1 VTRDEEL
8 ADRLVQLTVVV
19 LGIKAAGL
27 LLLAGSTVFRPVP
40 ARALTVSLVLG
51 AAMIV
56 ACFGLVRKRRWGWAL
71 TLTVLIGDAV
81 IIGGLL
87 RLLIDVG
94 LALVLFQPAVR
105 HRFGM
110 RCRGW
115 VPLPD
120 GRCAGFATAMLEA
133 GAVVGVVRGPMQPPG
148 TVAQGLFG
156 PHALAWHGGRG
167 VVRAPCRYRARWVG
181 PARGCRQAMA
191 WCLRWVG
198 VAVKRPSGPRVSCQ
212 PSSWTTR

>member
-8 ADRLVQLTVVV
+8 ADRLVQLTAVV

-40 ARALTVSLVLG
+40 GRALTVSLVLG
-51 AAMIV
+51 VAMAV
-56 ACFGLVRKRRWGWAL
+56 VCVGLVRKRRWGWSLAL
-71 TLTVLIGDAV
+71 TVIIADAI

-110 RCRGW
+110 R
-115 VPLPD
+115 
-120 GRCAGFATAMLEA
+120 
-133 GAVVGVVRGPMQPPG
+133 
-148 TVAQGLFG
+148 
-156 PHALAWHGGRG
+156 
-167 VVRAPCRYRARWVG
+167 
-181 PARGCRQAMA
+181 
-191 WCLRWVG
+191 
-198 VAVKRPSGPRVSCQ
+198 
-212 PSSWTTR
+212 

>member
-1 VTRDEEL
+1 MTREEEL
-8 ADRLVQLTVVV
+8 ADRLVQLTAVV

-51 AAMIV
+51 VAMILT
-56 ACFGLVRKRRWGWAL
+56 CFGLLRKRRWGWAL

-94 LALVLFQPAVR
+94 LAMVLFQPAVR

-110 RCRGW
+110 R
-115 VPLPD
+115 
-120 GRCAGFATAMLEA
+120 
-133 GAVVGVVRGPMQPPG
+133 
-148 TVAQGLFG
+148 
-156 PHALAWHGGRG
+156 
-167 VVRAPCRYRARWVG
+167 
-181 PARGCRQAMA
+181 
-191 WCLRWVG
+191 
-198 VAVKRPSGPRVSCQ
+198 
-212 PSSWTTR
+212 